1 MKIYVLD
8 NYDSFTY
15 NLVHYLDGEGAE
27 VIVQRNNEV
36 DFDSINSCEKI
47 LLSPGPGLPKDAG
60 ALMSVIE
67 TYADE
72 KPILGVCLGL
82 QAIAEFYG
90 MQLHNLSEVY
100 HGVEHS
106 VFRVGLHYLLAD
118 IPLEFKAGLYH
129 SWFVLNQT
137 HAALDTI
144 AIDDQGRIMALA
156 HPDVDICGVQFH
168 PESIM
173 TDDGRKIVHNWV
185 KKA

>member
-15 NLVHYLDGEGAE
+15 NLVHYLNAEGAE

-36 DFDSINSCEKI
+36 DFDSVASCDKI
-47 LLSPGPGLPKDAG
+47 VLSPGPGLPKDAG
-60 ALMSVIE
+60 ALMKVIE
-67 TYADE
+67 TLAGK

-90 MQLHNLSEVY
+90 MQLRNLPEVY
-100 HGVEHS
+100 HGVENT
-106 VFRVGLHYLLAD
+106 VFRVGLHYLFAD
-118 IPLEFKAGLYH
+118 IPLEFKAGLYY
-129 SWFVLNQT
+129 SWFVLNQP
-137 HAALDTI
+137 HAVLDTI
-144 AIDDQGRIMALA
+144 AVDEQGRIMALA
-156 HPDVDICGVQFH
+156 HPDLDICGVQFH

-173 TDDGRKIVHNWV
+173 TDEGRKMVHNWV